1 MKDRKYSLI
10 RPFWLEMVIDDFM
23 FRWEMDF
30 GNRYSSQIV
39 SISVEASFWLAARFI
54 VGTKRWIMVGKYPR
68 RFENLDRFDACLNLR
83 SSEVVLSSRASVKP
97 SSVTVRAV
105 SFRWYGIVSCGI
117 IVGGMLRVIRYP
129 AKMLPSS
136 KRLMG
141 LISSGLFSFTEII
154 ELNRGCPRSVEN
166 IIRVL

>member
-23 FRWEMDF
+23 FRWEIDL
-30 GNRYSSQIV
+30 GSRYSSQII
-39 SISVEASFWLAARFI
+39 SINIEASFWLAVRFTA
-54 VGTKRWIMVGKYPR
+54 GTKRWIMVGKYPR
-68 RFENLDRFDACLNLR
+68 RFENLDKFDACLNLR
-83 SSEVVLSSRASVKP
+83 FSEVVLSSRASMKP
-97 SSVTVRAV
+97 SSVTARAV
-105 SFRWYGIVSCGI
+105 SFRWYGIVSCGT

-136 KRLMG
+136 RRLMG
-141 LISSGLFSFTEII
+141 LINSGSFSFTII
-154 ELNRGCPRSVEN
+154 VGLNRGCPKSVKN